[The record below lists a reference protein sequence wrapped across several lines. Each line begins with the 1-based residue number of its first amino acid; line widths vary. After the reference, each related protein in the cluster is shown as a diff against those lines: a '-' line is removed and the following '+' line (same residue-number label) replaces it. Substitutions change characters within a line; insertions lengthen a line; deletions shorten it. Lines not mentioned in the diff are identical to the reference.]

1 MQNNTLTIVK
11 LNVFTLHF
19 GWQFSLVVTHW
30 SWST

>member
-1 MQNNTLTIVK
+1 